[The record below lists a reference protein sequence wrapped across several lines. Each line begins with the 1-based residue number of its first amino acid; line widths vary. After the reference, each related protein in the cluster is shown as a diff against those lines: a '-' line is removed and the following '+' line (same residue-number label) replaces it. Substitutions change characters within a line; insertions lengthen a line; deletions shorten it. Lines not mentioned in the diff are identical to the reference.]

1 MRSTFDSMAEA
12 RKKAF
17 EEAAAADPP
26 ADGAAEVSETTPEA
40 KDADF
45 VGGTKRKHRDSLDAT
60 QSQDAEPLLSD
71 APHPTKKQATGSPSE
86 HLPQDL

>member
-12 RKKAF
+12 RKKAI

-26 ADGAAEVSETTPEA
+26 VDGAAEVSETTPET

-60 QSQDAEPLLSD
+60 QSQDAEALLSD

>member
-12 RKKAF
+12 RKKAI

-26 ADGAAEVSETTPEA
+26 VDSAAEVSETTPET
-40 KDADF
+40 KNADRA
-45 VGGTKRKHRDSLDAT
+45 GGTKRKHRDSLDAT
-60 QSQDAEPLLSD
+60 QLQDAEAPLSD